1 MKQKIIRIV
10 CGIVSVVLGCGSL
23 VTPAA
28 ASELDA
34 RTVVDGSDNQSIEV
48 VKDKAPS
55 AMKIVN
61 VANQA
66 TETKP
71 KSTTLQTENTGKSE
85 LMKSEESLTS
95 DKVVA
100 YKSTEAPEKTTNA
113 KVEAKNNQQSATQVI
128 DLRIIKVQIKQGKLK
143 NNQFVVLKNYGA
155 SVDIK
160 DFKLQLLK
168 IGKGASPAV
177 IREVALGELQFNKTN
192 RQLATS
198 EVLIVVN
205 DLELAKNFI
214 NLQTNLVQCFSDCR
228 PTRAWLEL
236 SGATKYQLKLIH
248 QPTQQLVNQF
258 NYQKKTTT
266 KEQDYHQFDNYDF
279 LSIVT
284 INGRESDIWQGF
296 SALRADPIWLKAE
309 QLPPFTTR
317 EPNCKAGE
325 DLIQGQCFKKC
336 PKNYTRDL
344 ITNICERDSCPAG
357 KLLDVATDTCVVNP
371 ASCKDGYEYNPV
383 TKRCNKIKV
392 VEPKTCPA
400 GSVFNP
406 QTKRCVKTTP
416 PLEPKAC
423 PAGYYLNPTT
433 NRCNKNPLPIE
444 PKTCPA
450 GYFLNLA
457 TNRCNKIVL
466 AVAKPPCP
474 EGQLR
479 HPETGRCRKIVLEV
493 ECKDTQELVNGKC
506 LKRCASDQVRSSDTG
521 RCQKAEQTCQDG
533 FDKDPLTGI
542 CVKSLVAKDAGNQR
556 PTDTADKN
564 YDFDWLKL
572 LNSPL
577 SGALAAS
584 AVFVIY
590 DKFFRAK
597 S

>member
-10 CGIVSVVLGCGSL
+10 CGIVSVVLSCGSL
-23 VTPAA
+23 VTPVA

-34 RTVVDGSDNQSIEV
+34 RTVVDGGDSQSIEV

-66 TETKP
+66 TKTKP

-85 LMKSEESLTS
+85 LVKSAESLAS
-95 DKVVA
+95 DKVGA
-100 YKSTEAPEKTTNA
+100 YKSTETPEKITNA
-113 KVEAKNNQQSATQVI
+113 KVEAKNNQQSVAQVI
-128 DLRIIKVQIKQGKLK
+128 DLRIIKVQIKQGNLK

-155 SVDIK
+155 PVDIK

-168 IGKGASPAV
+168 IGKGASPAA

-192 RQLATS
+192 RQLVTS

-228 PTRAWLEL
+228 PTKAWLEL

-258 NYQKKTTT
+258 NYQKKASDNG
-266 KEQDYHQFDNYDF
+266 KEHHQFANHDF

-284 INGRESDIWQGF
+284 INGRESETWQGF

-309 QLPPFTTR
+309 QLPPFTAR

-344 ITNICERDSCPAG
+344 ATNICERDPCPPG
-357 KLLDVATDTCVVNP
+357 KILDAATDNCVVDP
-371 ASCKDGYEYNPV
+371 TSCRDGYEYNPT
-383 TKRCNKIKV
+383 TKRCHKAKTTEPKNCPTGFVFNSATGRCNKITLAKI
-392 VEPKTCPA
+392 KA
-400 GSVFNP
+400 
-406 QTKRCVKTTP
+406 
-416 PLEPKAC
+416 AC
-423 PAGYYLNPTT
+423 PDGY
-433 NRCNKNPLPIE
+433 
-444 PKTCPA
+444 
-450 GYFLNLA
+450 
-457 TNRCNKIVL
+457 
-466 AVAKPPCP
+466 
-474 EGQLR
+474 LR
-479 HPETGRCRKIVLEV
+479 HPETGRCRKIVLEAD
-493 ECKDTQELVNGKC
+493 CKDSQELVDGKC
-506 LKRCASDQVRSSDTG
+506 LKRCAPGQARHPATK
-521 RCQKAEQTCQDG
+521 RCQKIDQACQVG
-533 FDKDPLTGI
+533 FSKDPSTGI
-542 CVKSLVAKDAGNQR
+542 CVKNVAAKASHDQQ
-556 PTDTADKN
+556 PTDSLDKSYN
-564 YDFDWLKL
+564 FDWLKL

-577 SGALAAS
+577 SGAVAAS
-584 AVFVIY
+584 LVFVVY
-590 DKFFRAK
+590 DKFFQTK